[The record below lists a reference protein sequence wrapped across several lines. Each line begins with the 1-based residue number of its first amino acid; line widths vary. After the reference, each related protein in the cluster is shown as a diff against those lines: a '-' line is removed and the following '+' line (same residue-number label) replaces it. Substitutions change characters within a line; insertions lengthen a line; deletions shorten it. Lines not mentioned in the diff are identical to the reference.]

1 MILRA
6 LVLTAMLS
14 IAGRAQAII
23 DFESAG
29 LKYKAM
35 TLGGVT
41 VMFSLLPMHIRDYA
55 IVQVAVSNG
64 SSVSWTVKARGLQF
78 RKARRPNDP
87 GARRQDGR
95 GHLE

>member
-1 MILRA
+1 MTILRA

-35 TLGGVT
+35 TRGGVT
-41 VMFSLLPMHIRDYA
+41 VMFSLLPLHIRDYA

-64 SSVSWTVKARGLQF
+64 SSISWTVKA
-78 RKARRPNDP
+78 
-87 GARRQDGR
+87 QDCSFQKPDGQIIQALAAGR
-95 GHLE
+95 WWTP